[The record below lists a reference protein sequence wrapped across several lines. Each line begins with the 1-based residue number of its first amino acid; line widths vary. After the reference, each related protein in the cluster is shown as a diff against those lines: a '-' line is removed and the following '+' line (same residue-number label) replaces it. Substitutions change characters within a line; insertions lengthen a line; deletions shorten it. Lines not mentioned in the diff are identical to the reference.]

1 LLAYPLKALQVLIL
15 GRLNG
20 LGDEPNQAT
29 EVVCAIG
36 FEEQNMLI
44 GAVADDITGATDLS
58 LMLSR
63 EGMCTIQ
70 VIGVPG
76 TDIDLSGADAVV
88 IALKSRTIP
97 ASEAVEMAIVSAKA
111 LMSAGAE
118 QILFKY
124 CSTFDSTDDGNIG
137 PVADALLEL
146 TDTQVTIACPSF
158 PAAGRTVYK
167 GHLFVGDRLLS
178 ESPLKD
184 HPLTPMHDSDLVR
197 VLQRQTKYSVGLIQ
211 SAIIADGSE
220 AIRHAI
226 RRHHAEGR
234 RILIVDTLR
243 DDDLRAIGQACEG
256 MKLVTGGS
264 GIAMGLAQNFKRA
277 GKFTPQ
283 SPLMQMIATP
293 GRSAVLAGSCSA
305 ATRAQ
310 IEAARAAELPAL
322 QLDALLLAEGIQTP
336 EQIAA
341 WAINQTGYGP
351 PIIYS
356 SATPE
361 ELAQIQ
367 ARIGKHK
374 SGTLVE
380 RALADIAQRLRH
392 AGFTRFVVAGGE
404 TSGAVVAELGV
415 RALLIGPEIDPGVP
429 WTRSFAG
436 PDLTLALKSGNFGSE
451 DFFIK
456 AWTMLETETADA

>member
-1 LLAYPLKALQVLIL
+1 M
-15 GRLNG
+15 
-20 LGDEPNQAT
+20 
-29 EVVCAIG
+29 
-36 FEEQNMLI
+36 FI
-44 GAVADDITGATDLS
+44 GAVADDVTGATDLS

-63 EGMCTIQ
+63 EGMRTIQ
-70 VIGVPG
+70 IIGVPD
-76 TDIDLSGADAVV
+76 TDIDLSGSDAVV
-88 IALKSRTIP
+88 IALKSRTILP
-97 ASEAVEMAIVSAKA
+97 LEAIEMSLVSART
-111 LMSAGAE
+111 LMAAGAE

-137 PVADALLEL
+137 PVIDALLDL
-146 TDTQVTIACPSF
+146 TGTPVTIACPSF

-197 VLQRQTKYSVGLIQ
+197 VLQRQTRHPVGLIQ
-211 SAIIADGSE
+211 SEIIASGSE
-220 AIRHAI
+220 AIRLAI
-226 RRHHAEGR
+226 GTHHAEGKR
-234 RILIVDTLR
+234 MLIVDTLK
-243 DDDLRAIGQACEG
+243 DDDLRAIGQACDG

-264 GIAMGLAQNFKRA
+264 GVAMGLPENFKRA

-283 SPLMQMIATP
+283 TPLTQMIAAP
-293 GRSAVLAGSCSA
+293 GRSAILAGSCSA
-305 ATRAQ
+305 ATRGQ
-310 IEAARAAELPAL
+310 VEAARAAGLPTL
-322 QLDALLLAEGIQTP
+322 QLDALAFAEGGQTA
-336 EQIAA
+336 EQIAD
-341 WAINQTGYGP
+341 WAINDTGHGIP
-351 PIIYS
+351 LIYS
-356 SATPE
+356 SADPE

-367 ARIGKHK
+367 TLIGRHK

-380 RALADIAQRLRH
+380 GALADIAQRLQH

-404 TSGAVVAELGV
+404 TSGAVVAALGV

-429 WTRSFAG
+429 WTRSVAG
-436 PDLTLALKSGNFGSE
+436 PDLTLALKSGNFGSD